1 MSIGHITEDGDKA
14 LFLQQETSEINSPL
28 IEFPPS
34 TNVLVVDSNL
44 STLLDMKEIMERCAY
59 HVTAYADAEEA
70 IAFLTKCK
78 HEINIVI
85 WDYHMPGINGLQ
97 ALAIIGSK
105 MDLPVVIMSGDDQTE
120 SVMNAMVHGACHYVI
135 KPVRKEIVA
144 TIWQHIVRKRMM
156 SKPGLV
162 PPVVV
167 HDDCSKQERDD
178 SVTVDQDDSEQ
189 IIDKIEEKATKK
201 RTMICIEE
209 TQPMQSHL
217 VKSNGSDQDDDDS
230 RSVSNYNN
238 EQKIDKKKES
248 YFKRPRM
255 SWTGDLQQKF
265 LEAIDIVGGPKK
277 ASPKVLLKCLHD
289 MKIEGLTRNN
299 VSSHLQK
306 YRLSLEENKI
316 PQQFPETGWSSLSR
330 PSPFLGMNNGFNA
343 PTSLRN
349 GPAVYPVQDNQ
360 YQNGYLAMN
369 NNQLVTNNMP
379 GFPYLDNDHH
389 LQQQHQQ
396 RQYQLSNQVMNYM
409 MRKNEPQQAYNGIGL
424 TDLEPNIYPS
434 LPYDPNEFLFD
445 GYNFSN

>member
-1 MSIGHITEDGDKA
+1 
-14 LFLQQETSEINSPL
+14 
-28 IEFPPS
+28 
-34 TNVLVVDSNL
+34 
-44 STLLDMKEIMERCAY
+44 
-59 HVTAYADAEEA
+59 
-70 IAFLTKCK
+70 
-78 HEINIVI
+78 
-85 WDYHMPGINGLQ
+85 
-97 ALAIIGSK
+97 
-105 MDLPVVIMSGDDQTE
+105 MSGDDQTE

-265 LEAIDIVGGPKK
+265 LEAIDIVGGPK
-277 ASPKVLLKCLHD
+277 SNLTILKYLVVQF
-289 MKIEGLTRNN
+289 LYYF
-299 VSSHLQK
+299 SS
-306 YRLSLEENKI
+306 
-316 PQQFPETGWSSLSR
+316 
-330 PSPFLGMNNGFNA
+330 
-343 PTSLRN
+343 
-349 GPAVYPVQDNQ
+349 
-360 YQNGYLAMN
+360 
-369 NNQLVTNNMP
+369 
-379 GFPYLDNDHH
+379 
-389 LQQQHQQ
+389 
-396 RQYQLSNQVMNYM
+396 
-409 MRKNEPQQAYNGIGL
+409 
-424 TDLEPNIYPS
+424 IY
-434 LPYDPNEFLFD
+434 
-445 GYNFSN
+445 